1 MTKKIF
7 AINGSP
13 RKNKNTAQLLQE
25 ALRGAKD
32 KGAEVKLVNLYDLN
46 FHGCYSCFACK
57 RLGSPAFG
65 KCIHN
70 DDLQPIL
77 KEIHEEADALIMG
90 MPIYFGHLA
99 AEMLAFQERLF
110 FPYHDYSPEGKS
122 LFPRVLPTACIYTM
136 GAPKEQ
142 VALYHFDEA
151 WKPLGKLCQ
160 HFFGSYQE
168 LFCYDTLQFD
178 DYSKFAARVFDAAHK
193 QEVHERVF
201 PQNLAKAYKLGQNL
215 VK

>member
-25 ALRGAKD
+25 ALRGVKD

-57 RLGSPAFG
+57 RLGSSAFG
-65 KCIHN
+65 KCIHK

-99 AEMLAFQERLF
+99 AEMMAEANLHQLNHNYRL
-110 FPYHDYSPEGKS
+110 SQCLS
-122 LFPRVLPTACIYTM
+122 
-136 GAPKEQ
+136 
-142 VALYHFDEA
+142 
-151 WKPLGKLCQ
+151 
-160 HFFGSYQE
+160 E
-168 LFCYDTLQFD
+168 LI
-178 DYSKFAARVFDAAHK
+178 
-193 QEVHERVF
+193 E
-201 PQNLAKAYKLGQNL
+201 
-215 VK
+215 